1 MRKNYFWMW
10 LALFV
15 SHHALAVEK
24 PPVQAEE
31 KLVDKKGAQIVITQA
46 QQQAFGVKVAAIGK
60 ESGLSTQKLAGEVV
74 IPVSQERIVSAPQ
87 SGLVTALYVAPGQQV
102 KNGQTLAQ
110 ISSPDMVALQSE
122 YLQAHTQH
130 QLATQMLVRDKE
142 LYQEGIIAQRRFLT
156 TQSQHAE
163 TSAVLAQRKQALS
176 LAGMTNAAISQLQ
189 KSGAMSSSIAL
200 VAPIEGQVLEQ
211 MVTVGQ
217 RVDVATPLYSIAT
230 LNPLWLEIRVPVGLL
245 DDARPGLQVRIPESG
260 IEGKLITVIRN
271 VNKNDQTIQLRAE
284 IHQGSEKLYPGQY
297 VEVEIVREHAATRGI
312 QTFTLPKSA
321 VVRSG
326 SKNYIFVQTKQGFVA
341 RSVDIVNEKSGMVSI
356 KADLTG
362 NEMVAVSG
370 TAAIKGKWLGV
381 GDE

>member
-1 MRKNYFWMW
+1 MNKIKSIRLVFF
-10 LALFV
+10 LV
-15 SHHALAVEK
+15 SCLMQPALA
-24 PPVQAEE
+24 AESQTTPI
-31 KLVDKKGAQIVITQA
+31 AITPA
-46 QQQAFGVKVAAIGK
+46 QQQALGIKVAELGK
-60 ESGLSTQKLAGEVV
+60 DGNLASQRLAGEVV
-74 IPVSQERIVSAPQ
+74 IPVSQERVVSAPQ
-87 SGLVTALYVAPGQQV
+87 TGLVTALHVAPGQQV
-102 KNGQTLAQ
+102 KKGQTLAQ

-122 YLQAHTQH
+122 YLQALTQH
-130 QLATQMLVRDKE
+130 QLAADMLARDKE

-156 TQSQHAE
+156 TQSQHSE

-176 LAGMTNAAISQLQ
+176 LTGMTNAAISQLQ
-189 KSGAMSSSIAL
+189 KSGVMSSSIAL
-200 VAPIEGQVLEQ
+200 FAPIAGQVLEQ

-230 LNPLWLEIRVPVGLL
+230 LNPLWLKIRVPVGLL
-245 DDARPGLQVRIPESG
+245 DDARPGLQVRIPESE
-260 IEGKLITVIRN
+260 IEGKLIAVIRN

-284 IHQGSEKLYPGQY
+284 IQQGSEKLYPGQY
-297 VEVEIVREHAATRGI
+297 VEVEIVREHAATKGF
-312 QTFTLPKSA
+312 QAFALPKSA

-341 RSVDIVNEKSGMVSI
+341 RSIDIVNEKSGNVSI
-356 KADLTG
+356 KADLKG

>member
-1 MRKNYFWMW
+1 MNKIKSIHLVFSLVTCLMQP
-10 LALFV
+10 
-15 SHHALAVEK
+15 ALA
-24 PPVQAEE
+24 AES
-31 KLVDKKGAQIVITQA
+31 KTTPIAITPA
-46 QQQAFGVKVAAIGK
+46 QQQALGIKVAELGK
-60 ESGLSTQKLAGEVV
+60 DGNLASQRLAGEVV
-74 IPVSQERIVSAPQ
+74 IPVSQERVVSAPQ
-87 SGLVTALYVAPGQQV
+87 SGLVTALHVAPGQQV

-130 QLATQMLVRDKE
+130 QLANQMLARDKE

-156 TQSQHAE
+156 TQSQHSE
-163 TSAVLAQRKQALS
+163 TSAVLAQRKQSLS

-189 KSGAMSSSIAL
+189 KSGVMSSSIAL

-245 DDARPGLQVRIPESG
+245 DDVLPGLQVRIPESG
-260 IEGKLITVIRN
+260 IEGKLIAVIRN

-297 VEVEIVREHAATRGI
+297 VEVEIVREHASTKGI
-312 QTFTLPKSA
+312 QAFTLPKSA

-326 SKNYIFVQTKQGFVA
+326 SKNYIFVQTKEGFVA
-341 RSVDIVNEKSGMVSI
+341 RSIDIVNEKSGMVSI

>member
-1 MRKNYFWMW
+1 MNKIKSIH
-10 LALFV
+10 LLFFLV
-15 SHHALAVEK
+15 TCLMQPALA
-24 PPVQAEE
+24 AES
-31 KLVDKKGAQIVITQA
+31 KTTPIAITPA
-46 QQQAFGVKVAAIGK
+46 QQQALGIKVVELGK
-60 ESGLSTQKLAGEVV
+60 DGNLASQRLAGEVV
-74 IPVSQERIVSAPQ
+74 IPVSQERVVSVPQ
-87 SGLVTALYVAPGQQV
+87 SGLVTALHVAPGQQV

-130 QLATQMLVRDKE
+130 QLANQMLARDKE

-156 TQSQHAE
+156 TQSQHSE
-163 TSAVLAQRKQALS
+163 TSAVLAQRKQSLS

-189 KSGAMSSSIAL
+189 KSGVMSSSIAL

-217 RVDVATPLYSIAT
+217 RVDVATPLYRIAT

-245 DDARPGLQVRIPESG
+245 DDVRPGLQVRIPESG
-260 IEGKLITVIRN
+260 IEGKLIAVIRN

-297 VEVEIVREHAATRGI
+297 VEVEIVREHAATKGI
-312 QTFTLPKSA
+312 QAFTLPKSA

-326 SKNYIFVQTKQGFVA
+326 SKNYIFVQTKEGFVA
-341 RSVDIVNEKSGMVSI
+341 RSIDIVNEKSGKVSI